1 MVAFGSMRLPLLL
14 LLLNVTFGSAHHWFN
29 WQYEVGCESDTFIA
43 PADEKGVADFLK
55 KEFPKQSHIKVV
67 GNGHGFGNL
76 TTCTNKGSTNKTSHI
91 VSLTNLKKLEI
102 NKDMTVTVGAG
113 WDVYDL
119 VNELKE
125 HNLSFNYLGAM
136 RVQNIVGAISTGT
149 HGTGQNIT
157 NMATQVV
164 SLRVADARGEIR
176 TIDAHKNAEE
186 MKAFRVN
193 LGALGLITEVTLKV
207 QPTHF
212 LKKTTKVLNAT
223 TDYTK
228 LYTELADLYKK
239 HDRMTVW
246 GPHFNWDAKAEDWVI
261 EPTFYASWWEPTNY
275 TGVRNC
281 TLNYCANGCGDCIK
295 DYICYDETSD
305 AVSCPPQGICS
316 SQFYAEIEH
325 FFPMEHFVDAA
336 VNYTKYQQAQTPK
349 MKGFENEKMI
359 FQFRAL
365 GGDDSYMSPANT
377 YNLGSENSGVFA
389 VLEIDWMQK
398 VNHWDTL
405 YNNQKFAYDFQDEFG
420 SVYNA
425 RSHWNKMSPND
436 PKHTLA
442 VFPKLPEFLKIQE
455 RQDPNCQFANDFL
468 VSQLGFERCRSALN
482 L

>member
-43 PADEKGVADFLK
+43 PADENGVADFLK
-55 KEFPKQSHIKVV
+55 KSSLSNP
-67 GNGHGFGNL
+67 
-76 TTCTNKGSTNKTSHI
+76 TSRRRMA
-91 VSLTNLKKLEI
+91 TPDNLKKL
-102 NKDMTVTVGAG
+102 KSTRHDCHVVLL
-113 WDVYDL
+113 DVYDL
-119 VNELKE
+119 HWYPRHGPE
-125 HNLSFNYLGAM
+125 HH
-136 RVQNIVGAISTGT
+136 Q
-149 HGTGQNIT
+149 HGN
-157 NMATQVV
+157 QVV

-468 VSQLGFERCRSALN
+468 VSQLGIERCRSALN